1 MALKGAGG
9 GANATACRREPVTE
23 TLSSVA
29 SDAISAATSGDGA
42 AVAGCDDT
50 CSSPT
55 VLQADRARMQSRA
68 LASAWRC
75 MGVSRGGRVGERPGR
90 GNGVTESTQAAPGAV
105 RPGRWRGVRC
115 GAMGSGDGAMAKR
128 AGGARSEEHTSELQ
142 SPMRISYA
150 VFCLKKKK

>member
-29 SDAISAATSGDGA
+29 SDAISAPTSGDGA

-68 LASAWRC
+68 LASVWRC
-75 MGVSRGGRVGERPGR
+75 MGVSLGGRARDRPGP
-90 GNGVTESTQAAPGAV
+90 GTGVTGLTKAPPGASPSPAPSA
-105 RPGRWRGVRC
+105 RQGGV
-115 GAMGSGDGAMAKR
+115 ATD
-128 AGGARSEEHTSELQ
+128 
-142 SPMRISYA
+142 P
-150 VFCLKKKK
+150 

>member
-1 MALKGAGG
+1 MRIRDWSSDVCSSDL
-9 GANATACRREPVTE
+9 TACRREPVTE

-55 VLQADRARMQSRA
+55 VLHADRARMQSRA

-75 MGVSRGGRVGERPGR
+75 MGVSRGVLVGELARR
-90 GNGVTESTQAAPGAV
+90 GHGVTESKHAAPVALA
-105 RPGRWRGVRC
+105 PGRRGGVW
-115 GAMGSGDGAMAKR
+115 
-128 AGGARSEEHTSELQ
+128 GG
-142 SPMRISYA
+142 
-150 VFCLKKKK
+150 

>member
-29 SDAISAATSGDGA
+29 SDAISAATSGDGE
-42 AVAGCDDT
+42 AVGGCDDT

-75 MGVSRGGRVGERPGR
+75 MGVSRGGRV
-90 GNGVTESTQAAPGAV
+90 
-105 RPGRWRGVRC
+105 
-115 GAMGSGDGAMAKR
+115 
-128 AGGARSEEHTSELQ
+128 RSEEHTSELQ
-142 SPMRISYA
+142 SLMRISYA
-150 VFCLKKKK
+150 VFCLEKKTTIKKYTRTRTTHIK